1 MRLGRSKSRQR
12 THRPAG
18 YTPGQWKMIS
28 DRSGQTFLS
37 GDIKKEWTGLLVAK
51 HEWEPRHPQE
61 FVRGVVDDYSVRNA
75 RPRADLLSTL
85 SYNVGTGFVVERDE
99 ENVILRDGSYVYDS
113 RVALGTSTT
122 LTGNPIFMF
131 GANFDTAT
139 DVSFLDLNLTISD
152 YSQRQFLRLQHSDDG
167 AVWYD
172 VGSGGV
178 RAILDNLQSGAQVTI
193 PIGQRCQ
200 FLQLILDPP
209 AEATATFTVT
219 TFTLR

>member
-1 MRLGRSKSRQR
+1 MRIGREKRSQR
-12 THRPAG
+12 SNRPTG
-18 YTPGQWKMIS
+18 YKMGQWKMIS

-61 FVRGVVDDYSVRNA
+61 FVRGVVDDYAVRIA
-75 RPRADLLSTL
+75 RPRAALLSTL

-99 ENVILRDGSYVYDS
+99 ESIVDRAGAYVYDS
-113 RVALGTSTT
+113 RVALGASNT
-122 LTGNPIFMF
+122 LTGNPIFLF
-131 GANFDTAT
+131 GANFDSAT

-167 AVWYD
+167 SVWYD
-172 VGSGGV
+172 VGSGDV
-178 RAILDNLQSGAQVTI
+178 RAILDNLQSGTQVTI
-193 PIGQRCQ
+193 PVGQRCS

-209 AEATATFTVT
+209 GEVTATFTVT